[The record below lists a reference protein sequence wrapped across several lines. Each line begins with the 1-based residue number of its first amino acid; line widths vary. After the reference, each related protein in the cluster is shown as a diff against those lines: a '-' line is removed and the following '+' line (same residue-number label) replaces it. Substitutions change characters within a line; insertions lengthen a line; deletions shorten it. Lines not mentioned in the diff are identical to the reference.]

1 MGSMPGDGATIC
13 RDNDNANWP
22 HPMHPRWPNTWAI
35 GTSTAGW
42 HTQAVATDP
51 DEHLRETLIERESV
65 LLGSY
70 LTANIDTVRD
80 VAGGQHK
87 REVVVHPG
95 GVAILP
101 VLPDGRLV
109 FVRQYRHAVGE
120 VLLELPAGTLDR
132 EDDGSTEDPASAAM
146 RELAEETGYRAAHWR
161 KLARFFSSPGF
172 ASEEMHLYLATGL
185 EPIAGYEGT
194 PPEERLDVKLIPWSK
209 AISLAEGGAIRD
221 AKSLLAINRLQLLA
235 LEGEVTELRA
245 S

>member
-1 MGSMPGDGATIC
+1 M
-13 RDNDNANWP
+13 
-22 HPMHPRWPNTWAI
+22 
-35 GTSTAGW
+35 
-42 HTQAVATDP
+42 ATDP

-65 LLGSY
+65 LSGSY
-70 LTANIDTVRD
+70 LTVNIDTVRD

-87 REVVVHPG
+87 REVIVHPG
-95 GVAILP
+95 GVAVIP

-132 EDDGSTEDPASAAM
+132 EENGSVEDPDSAAV

-185 EPIAGYEGT
+185 ERIPGYAGT
-194 PPEERLDVKLIPWSK
+194 PPEERIDVELIPWAE
-209 AISLAEGGAIRD
+209 AISLADRGAIRD
-221 AKSLLAINRLQLLA
+221 SKSLLAIYRLQLLV
-235 LEGEVTELRA
+235 LDGEVAELRA